1 MVRFFQ
7 LSLLHIFNELQCT
20 LQSFLGGTCLGWLV
34 TLLAR
39 VCVCSVVRS
48 YLTLRIHGLYS
59 PAGSSVH
66 GISQAGILEWVAI
79 SCSRGS
85 SQPRDQTCISRI
97 SCIGRRILFHC
108 ATWEAHGVN
117 DKADQF
123 TQRKAHLSCH
133 DLTCNDIIP
142 CPPTLQMYKKH
153 CSKSL
158 LHKWQPSKKLSSSF
172 KRWHLLKNYPHS
184 QLTFFF
190 SPAMNCSIFL
200 RISQQLLSNFLR
212 T

>member
-1 MVRFFQ
+1 MKASVAQ
-7 LSLLHIFNELQCT
+7 SCPT
-20 LQSFLGGTCLGWLV
+20 LCDPMD
-34 TLLAR
+34 
-39 VCVCSVVRS
+39 
-48 YLTLRIHGLYS
+48 YS

-190 SPAMNCSIFL
+190 SPAMNCSI
-200 RISQQLLSNFLR
+200 SQQLLSNFLR

>member
-1 MVRFFQ
+1 M
-7 LSLLHIFNELQCT
+7 
-20 LQSFLGGTCLGWLV
+20 GGWL
-34 TLLAR
+34 LCWC

-48 YLTLRIHGLYS
+48 YLTLRIHELYS

-97 SCIGRRILFHC
+97 SCIGRQILYHC

-133 DLTCNDIIP
+133 DLTSMILYLALP
-142 CPPTLQMYKKH
+142 CFKYI
-153 CSKSL
+153 KSTV
-158 LHKWQPSKKLSSSF
+158 
-172 KRWHLLKNYPHS
+172 LKAFFTSGNY
-184 QLTFFF
+184 L
-190 SPAMNCSIFL
+190 MIF
-200 RISQQLLSNFLR
+200 
-212 T
+212 